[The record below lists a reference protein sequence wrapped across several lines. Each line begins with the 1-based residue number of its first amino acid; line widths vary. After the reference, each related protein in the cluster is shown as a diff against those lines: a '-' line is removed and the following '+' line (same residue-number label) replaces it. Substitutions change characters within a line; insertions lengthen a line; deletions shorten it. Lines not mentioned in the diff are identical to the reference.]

1 MQLIKSAILLAS
13 LFAAASAVAVEGSI
27 CECPTRQYPLPN
39 ASSNKVTASEVD
51 AKIKRDAEVEVR
63 GVEGRGLEKR
73 ACKKNGCKCKKGT
86 KQGSYCGLCSAVTDS
101 GDGWYTRD
109 IFECNSSGGCCDYG
123 TSSVCSGNNWAS
135 SCPK

>member
-27 CECPTRQYPLPN
+27 
-39 ASSNKVTASEVD
+39 SSEVD

-63 GVEGRGLEKR
+63 DVEGRGLEKR

-86 KQGSYCGLCSAVTDS
+86 KQGSYCGLCSAVTAA
-101 GDGWYTRD
+101 GDGWFTRD